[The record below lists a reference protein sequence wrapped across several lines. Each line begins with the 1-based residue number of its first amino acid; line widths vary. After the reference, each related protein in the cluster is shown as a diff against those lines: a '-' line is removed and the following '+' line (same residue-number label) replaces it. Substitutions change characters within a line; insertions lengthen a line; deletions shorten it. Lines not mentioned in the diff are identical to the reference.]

1 MIGFMSGLFNPPDA
15 EILLRTSQKR
25 FEEPPEEEE
34 CEHRETECGHC
45 IDCGKYFNKRA
56 EAYNFSDSDD

>member
-25 FEEPPEEEE
+25 FEER
-34 CEHRETECGHC
+34 EHRETECGHC